1 MDDNQLMARLAAGDT
16 AALEEL
22 ILRHREAALH
32 QARSILQDHAL
43 AEDMVQE
50 AFARVYLLRH
60 KYRPDFAFTTYLRV
74 LVRNLCIDQL
84 RRKRITPVDDL
95 PEGMAESAE
104 AAYWRRE
111 RRVQLWNELRALDK
125 TDQALLTGYALEGL
139 TYRELSQRT
148 GLSLPTVKIRLH
160 RIRKRLRDKERDDP

>member
-1 MDDNQLMARLAAGDT
+1 MDDNQLMARLAAGDA
-16 AALEEL
+16 AALEAL
-22 ILRHREAALH
+22 ILRHREAALR

-74 LVRNLCIDQL
+74 LVHNLCIDQL
-84 RRKRITPVDDL
+84 RRRRNAPL
-95 PEGMAESAE
+95 PTVPDGTADSAE
-104 AAYWRRE
+104 AVYWQQE
-111 RRVQLWNELRALDK
+111 RRVHLWNELRAMDAA
-125 TDQALLTGYALEGL
+125 DQALLTGYALEGL
-139 TYRELSQRT
+139 SYRELAQAT

-160 RIRKRLRDKERDDP
+160 RIRRRLRDKERDDP